1 MNDQHSGSNGIPARV
16 WAVGLGLGI
25 FTTLLLR
32 VLTVTWFH
40 SIEAGAIIA
49 GLQLITFTVVRNMAL
64 QQDQPPKK

>member
-1 MNDQHSGSNGIPARV
+1 MNDQNSGNNNIPPRV

-32 VLTVTWFH
+32 ILTATWPR

-49 GLQLITFTVVRNMAL
+49 GLQLITFAVVQNMAR
-64 QQDQPPKK
+64 QQGQQPKK